1 MRHRLVIFSVRRIHY
16 ILAYRLPCARMYK
29 SRISAA
35 RDGGGGKV
43 RTQGILYGIPP
54 LWCVPSKLSLY
65 CDTKY
70 LLSGRIQKEKRSK
83 GTVKRLLFPYF
94 QYLLPRHI
102 ETDGT
107 RVQERGEKDVVWGSR
122 LECESRSGVRNVM
135 GLDGC
140 VGRKKG
146 LSLPV
151 SNCRCAVRCIRY
163 RALLLLLFFAY
174 YCFLFL
180 WETVAH
186 APLHR
191 TAVLTAASTWRI
203 KERRDFTGYFSFFC
217 SPSMQLLRFDYCRR
231 VRNRN
236 SSRPYFDTL
245 ARKSWAVQCVLYWLG
260 QLFFLQR
267 PAECVAKP
275 TVLAAKESIIDER
288 FLLWPIFS
296 PDQLDIGWR
305 KGRHV
310 GRNLS
315 VIDIVAISVW

>member
-107 RVQERGEKDVVWGSR
+107 RVQERGEKDVV
-122 LECESRSGVRNVM
+122 
-135 GLDGC
+135 
-140 VGRKKG
+140 
-146 LSLPV
+146 
-151 SNCRCAVRCIRY
+151 
-163 RALLLLLFFAY
+163 
-174 YCFLFL
+174 
-180 WETVAH
+180 
-186 APLHR
+186 
-191 TAVLTAASTWRI
+191 
-203 KERRDFTGYFSFFC
+203 
-217 SPSMQLLRFDYCRR
+217 
-231 VRNRN
+231 
-236 SSRPYFDTL
+236 
-245 ARKSWAVQCVLYWLG
+245 
-260 QLFFLQR
+260 
-267 PAECVAKP
+267 
-275 TVLAAKESIIDER
+275 
-288 FLLWPIFS
+288 
-296 PDQLDIGWR
+296 
-305 KGRHV
+305 
-310 GRNLS
+310 
-315 VIDIVAISVW
+315 